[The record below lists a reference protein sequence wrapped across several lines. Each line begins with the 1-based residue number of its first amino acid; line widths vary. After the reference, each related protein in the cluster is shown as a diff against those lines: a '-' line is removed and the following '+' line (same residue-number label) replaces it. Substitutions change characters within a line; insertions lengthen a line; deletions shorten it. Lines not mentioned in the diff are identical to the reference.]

1 MQFADPGERRR
12 TVVIDGVS
20 VAGARD
26 AGLVHDVDAVHQ
38 ALEWFATRGFEARRA
53 DGPPQTRKHTISTFI
68 E

>member
-26 AGLVHDVDAVHQ
+26 AGLVHDVDFIVD
-38 ALEWFATRGFEARRA
+38 EFVS
-53 DGPPQTRKHTISTFI
+53 DGRDKKVFVNVFLKF
-68 E
+68 